1 MGFGGVDNDAETDV
15 LLPPSSDDPVIQA
28 LINYMNTK
36 NDQLNARILALE
48 KEGNKCLDG
57 FVAYIEGMDAWLF
70 RDRSLKQL

>member
-1 MGFGGVDNDAETDV
+1 MGYGGIDNDTETDV
-15 LLPPSSDDPVIQA
+15 LLPPSSDDPTVQA

-57 FVAYIEGMDAWLF
+57 FVACIEGMDAWLF
-70 RDRSLKQL
+70 RNRSLKQL